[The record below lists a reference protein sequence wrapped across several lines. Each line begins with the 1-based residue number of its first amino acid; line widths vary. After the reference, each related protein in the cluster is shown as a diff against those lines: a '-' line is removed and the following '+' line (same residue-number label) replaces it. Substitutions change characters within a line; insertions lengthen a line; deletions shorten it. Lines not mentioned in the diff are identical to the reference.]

1 MRSPLKRVAWL
12 VALCALGASSLGGCG
27 DDDPGADLPAGVVAK
42 VRDHAI
48 TQDALD
54 RATVGRLALRHSAA
68 TMPPYLPADIAGCVK
83 SVEDEPASKD
93 ASREELQQRC
103 EQARDRQQAAALR
116 LLIQGQWYRLDA
128 EQRGV
133 SVPAEQKA
141 AAASVAAH
149 AGVKTAY
156 VRELV
161 ESIQLKFVIGTR
173 LTEGRSGGDPKKL
186 LASYD
191 ERLDS
196 EYGDDTVC
204 ADDHQV
210 PECG

>member
-1 MRSPLKRVAWL
+1 MRSLHRTAL
-12 VALCALGASSLGGCG
+12 LIALCALVACSLGGCG

-68 TMPPYLPADIAGCVK
+68 TMPSYLPADIAGCVK
-83 SVEDEPASKD
+83 SIEDEPASKD

-116 LLIQGQWYRLDA
+116 LLIQGRWYRLNA

-133 SVPAEQKA
+133 SIPAEQKG

-149 AGVKTAY
+149 AGVKAAY

-161 ESIQLKFVIGTR
+161 EGVQLQFVIGGR
-173 LTEGRSGGDPKKL
+173 LTEGHPGGDPKKL
-186 LASYD
+186 LAGYK

-196 EYGDDTVC
+196 EYGNDTVC

-210 PECG
+210 PECS